1 MNTYIF
7 LQHYWWFVVS
17 LLGALLVFLL
27 FVQGGNSLLFCLGK
41 TEEQKKMMINSTGRK
56 WEFTFTTLVTFG
68 GAFFASFPLF
78 YSTSFGGAYW
88 LWMIILFSFVLQ
100 AVSYEFQSKAG
111 NLLGKTTYR
120 TFLVINGV
128 VGPVLLGGAV
138 ATFFTGSE
146 FYINKGNMADTVMP
160 VISQWANAGHG
171 LDALLNPWNV
181 VLGLAVFFLA
191 RILGALYF
199 INNINEDDLVRR
211 CRRALWGN
219 TALFLVFF
227 LAFVIRTLVADG
239 YAVRPETGEVFMEPY
254 KYLTNFLQMPVVL
267 FVFLIGVVAV
277 LWGIIRTLW
286 KPTFDKGIW
295 FAGAG
300 TVLAVLALLLVAGY
314 NNTAYYP
321 STHSVRA
328 MVEDDNFAQ
337 TWYVFWVLPMVFILL
352 NLFMVPRYQITLQ
365 TGRVLQVYI
374 VMSIALLFLMFM
386 FNAIFLLMANSLNR
400 NARLQQENQFLSM
413 QQQRYE
419 SLKAAIEEA
428 RQARHDMRHQL
439 NQISALA
446 EAGDLD
452 NLKAYLAKT
461 VSRIPD
467 LDMNFCENRAADS
480 VVGYYCALAKREGV
494 PFCAK
499 LDLPQVLP
507 VDEIDLCLVLSNL
520 LENAFE
526 ASLRTAPAR
535 RKIAITAYVHAE
547 RLLLVE
553 VENAFDGEVNEKS
566 GLFRSSKRKENGIG
580 IQSVQHIAEKT
591 GGASTFTHQNGVF
604 SAKVMLCGEKQPPET
619 ADSTTELYGKC
630 GK

>member
-1 MNTYIF
+1 MNAYIF

-56 WEFTFTTLVTFG
+56 WEFTFTMLVTFG

-138 ATFFTGSE
+138 ATFFTGSN
-146 FYINKGNMADTVMP
+146 FYINKGNIADAAMP
-160 VISQWANAGHG
+160 VISQWANGWHG

-199 INNINEDDLVRR
+199 INNINEDDLVKR

-227 LAFVIRTLVADG
+227 LAFVIRTLLADG

-267 FVFLIGVVAV
+267 LVFLVGVVAV

-286 KPTFDKGIW
+286 KPAFDKGIW

-300 TVLAVLALLLVAGY
+300 TVLTVLALLLVAGY

-321 STHSVRA
+321 STHDLQSS
-328 MVEDDNFAQ
+328 
-337 TWYVFWVLPMVFILL
+337 L
-352 NLFMVPRYQITLQ
+352 TL
-365 TGRVLQVYI
+365 
-374 VMSIALLFLMFM
+374 
-386 FNAIFLLMANSLNR
+386 ANSCSS
-400 NARLQQENQFLSM
+400 QFT
-413 QQQRYE
+413 
-419 SLKAAIEEA
+419 LKV
-428 RQARHDMRHQL
+428 M
-439 NQISALA
+439 
-446 EAGDLD
+446 
-452 NLKAYLAKT
+452 AY
-461 VSRIPD
+461 VSI
-467 LDMNFCENRAADS
+467 L
-480 VVGYYCALAKREGV
+480 V
-494 PFCAK
+494 PF
-499 LDLPQVLP
+499 VLAYIFYAWRS
-507 VDEIDLCLVLSNL
+507 IDN
-520 LENAFE
+520 
-526 ASLRTAPAR
+526 
-535 RKIAITAYVHAE
+535 RKIDAKEMEEGGHAY
-547 RLLLVE
+547 
-553 VENAFDGEVNEKS
+553 
-566 GLFRSSKRKENGIG
+566 
-580 IQSVQHIAEKT
+580 
-591 GGASTFTHQNGVF
+591 
-604 SAKVMLCGEKQPPET
+604 
-619 ADSTTELYGKC
+619 
-630 GK
+630 

>member
-1 MNTYIF
+1 MNAYIF

-120 TFLVINGV
+120 TFVVINGV

-138 ATFFTGSE
+138 ATFFTGSN
-146 FYINKGNMADTVMP
+146 FYINKGNIADAAMP
-160 VISQWANAGHG
+160 VISQWANGWHG

-199 INNINEDDLVRR
+199 INNINEDDLVKR

-227 LAFVIRTLVADG
+227 LAFVIRTLLADG

-267 FVFLIGVVAV
+267 LVFLVGVVAV

-286 KPTFDKGIW
+286 KPAFDKGIW

-300 TVLAVLALLLVAGY
+300 TVLTVLALLLVAGY

-321 STHSVRA
+321 STHDLQSS
-328 MVEDDNFAQ
+328 
-337 TWYVFWVLPMVFILL
+337 L
-352 NLFMVPRYQITLQ
+352 TL
-365 TGRVLQVYI
+365 
-374 VMSIALLFLMFM
+374 
-386 FNAIFLLMANSLNR
+386 ANSCSS
-400 NARLQQENQFLSM
+400 QFT
-413 QQQRYE
+413 
-419 SLKAAIEEA
+419 LKV
-428 RQARHDMRHQL
+428 M
-439 NQISALA
+439 
-446 EAGDLD
+446 
-452 NLKAYLAKT
+452 AY
-461 VSRIPD
+461 VSI
-467 LDMNFCENRAADS
+467 L
-480 VVGYYCALAKREGV
+480 V
-494 PFCAK
+494 PF
-499 LDLPQVLP
+499 VLAYIFYAWRS
-507 VDEIDLCLVLSNL
+507 IDN
-520 LENAFE
+520 
-526 ASLRTAPAR
+526 
-535 RKIAITAYVHAE
+535 RKIDAKEMEEGGHAY
-547 RLLLVE
+547 
-553 VENAFDGEVNEKS
+553 
-566 GLFRSSKRKENGIG
+566 
-580 IQSVQHIAEKT
+580 
-591 GGASTFTHQNGVF
+591 
-604 SAKVMLCGEKQPPET
+604 
-619 ADSTTELYGKC
+619 
-630 GK
+630 